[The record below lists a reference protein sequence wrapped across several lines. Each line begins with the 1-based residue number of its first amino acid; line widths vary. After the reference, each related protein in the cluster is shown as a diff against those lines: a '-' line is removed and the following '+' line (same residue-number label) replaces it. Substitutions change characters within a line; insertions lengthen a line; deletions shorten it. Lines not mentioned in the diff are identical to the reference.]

1 MLLVIDNYD
10 SFTFNLVQFL
20 GDLGEDPVVIRND
33 EVSVDEIADMKP
45 ERVVVS
51 PGPCTPADAGVS
63 IEAFRTLGPAGVPM
77 LGVCLGH
84 QSLGEAFGGRTVRA
98 RRAMHGKTGPIRH
111 DGAGIFSG
119 IPSPFEVARY
129 HSLVSD
135 ASVLPDVLVPVAW
148 STDPSDEGEI
158 QAMRHRDLPLWG
170 VQFHPESLF
179 SEHGSALLA
188 NFLRE

>member
-20 GDLGEDPVVIRND
+20 GDLGADPVVVRND
-33 EVSVDEIADMKP
+33 EVTIDELVSLNP

-51 PGPCTPADAGVS
+51 PGPCTPTEAGVS
-63 IEAFRTLGPAGVPM
+63 VAAFQTLGLAGVPM

-98 RRAMHGKTGPIRH
+98 RRTMHGKTGPIRH
-111 DGAGIFSG
+111 DGQGIFAG
-119 IPSPFEVARY
+119 IPSPFDVARY

-135 ASVLPDVLVPVAW
+135 ASVLPDALVPVAW
-148 STDPSDEGEI
+148 STDPTDEGEI
-158 QAMRHRDLPLWG
+158 QAMRHRELPLWG

>member
-20 GDLGEDPVVIRND
+20 GDLGADPVVVRND
-33 EVSVDEIADMKP
+33 EKSVGELVAMEP

-51 PGPCTPADAGVS
+51 PGPCTPREAGVS
-63 IEAFRTLGPAGVPM
+63 VAAFRTLGGEGVPM

-98 RRAMHGKTGPIRH
+98 RRIMHGKTGPVRH
-111 DGAGIFSG
+111 EGAGILAG
-119 IPSPFEVARY
+119 VPSPFQVARY
-129 HSLVSD
+129 HSLVTD
-135 ASVLPDVLVPVAW
+135 ADVLPDVLEPVAW
-148 STDPSDEGEI
+148 STDPADVGEV
-158 QAMRHRDLPLWG
+158 QAMRHRELPLWG

-179 SEHGSALLA
+179 SEHGKKLLA
-188 NFLRE
+188 NFLAL